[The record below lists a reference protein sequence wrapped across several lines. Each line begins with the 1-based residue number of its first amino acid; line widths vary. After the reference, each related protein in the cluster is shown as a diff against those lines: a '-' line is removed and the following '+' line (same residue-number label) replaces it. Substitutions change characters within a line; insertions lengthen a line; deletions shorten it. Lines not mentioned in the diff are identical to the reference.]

1 MPMTRG
7 IFCSAHS
14 PCSRP
19 AGQSGRTHTMSAI
32 RLVQQRLP
40 PSHRRLLLF
49 RAAPASGFP
58 GKTCPMLEFLRCLPA
73 SSCRGKPLPV
83 ASAALPQAGLH
94 APKKTCRLMR
104 NITTAP
110 IPVADRPRILEQ
122 GSAPSDATM
131 AEIFRESAGPPSSHH
146 SAACRQNFPKSRK
159 VFCRNAGTCPPRGR
173 AS

>member
-1 MPMTRG
+1 MFT
-7 IFCSAHS
+7 
-14 PCSRP
+14 
-19 AGQSGRTHTMSAI
+19 AGRAI
-32 RLVQQRLP
+32 RPHSHHVRNPARTTASAPSASPSSSLPGCTGFRLSRKNM
-40 PSHRRLLLF
+40 SHAGISPVSSRLIM
-49 RAAPASGFP
+49 P
-58 GKTCPMLEFLRCLPA
+58 GQA
-73 SSCRGKPLPV
+73 LPV